1 MQDQSDNYIRIRGA
15 RTHNLKNINVDL
27 PHLQLTVITGVSG
40 SGKSSLAFDTI
51 HSEGQRRFLENLS
64 PGTRQLF
71 SQMQPADVDD
81 ILQEVRLQLWSVDL
95 KKYDASRGKL
105 VPFVVTRIYW
115 EAAGHLR
122 ARQKA
127 AQLYDDFV
135 SQAAE
140 EVPQATPEELFAEAE
155 HQELLDEIVSW
166 AREQLPDPLER
177 DSVLAPVD
185 KRTLVEVA
193 KQHSTE
199 PWRVKQARKEGLY
212 SLRKAAPKDPETL
225 LRRRRKACA

>member
-1 MQDQSDNYIRIRGA
+1 MVRSLRERGFTLIELMIVVAIVGILASIAIPNFIHMQ
-15 RTHNLKNINVDL
+15 T
-27 PHLQLTVITGVSG
+27 
-40 SGKSSLAFDTI
+40 
-51 HSEGQRRFLENLS
+51 
-64 PGTRQLF
+64 
-71 SQMQPADVDD
+71 
-81 ILQEVRLQLWSVDL
+81 
-95 KKYDASRGKL
+95 
-105 VPFVVTRIYW
+105 
-115 EAAGHLR
+115 R
-122 ARQKA
+122 ARRSEVFVNVKGIA
-127 AQLYDDFV
+127 VAESAYYQLYDDFV